1 MNHTKSRNAKNVIR
15 GAIMFVILLMNHA
28 CFAQKEAPSWLNVG
42 YVPLENSYIK
52 VFCGGLAY
60 TETQA
65 KEMSTIEIV
74 KDREMYTGGAY
85 QWKDGYIVE
94 KESGRI
100 VVRAHILDEYTEK
113 LSDGYK
119 VYLLVQTA
127 THPDNTSFDKDKVYV
142 GDKYPFSARVFV
154 PGMAQIY
161 KGSVGKGAAF
171 ITGEV
176 LFVGGIVTTE
186 FMRRDY
192 SNKIGQTHDPRYIE
206 YYAQNANI
214 CAITRNVC
222 IGGAVALYIWNI
234 IDGAVAKGRPYVSID
249 GKKLTFNPYVSSNS
263 TGIALTFKF

>member
-1 MNHTKSRNAKNVIR
+1 MMVCVAMLIN
-15 GAIMFVILLMNHA
+15 IL
-28 CFAQKEAPSWLNVG
+28 CIAQNKAPAWINVG
-42 YVPLENSYIK
+42 KISLDNSYIK
-52 VFCGGLAY
+52 VYCGGSAK
-60 TETQA
+60 TESQA
-65 KEMSTIEIV
+65 KELSITEII
-74 KDREMYTGGAY
+74 KDRDLATGGSY
-85 QWKDGYIVE
+85 RWEKGGIVE
-94 KESGRI
+94 KESGR
-100 VVRAHILDEYTEK
+100 VVVKADVLDEYCEK
-113 LSDGYK
+113 LPQGNYK

-127 THPDNTSFDKDKVYV
+127 THPDNALDNVYV

-192 SNKIGQTHDPRYIE
+192 SNKIDHTHDPRLIE

-234 IDGAVAKGRPYVSID
+234 IDGAVAKGRPYVSVD